1 MLQTVEAIID
11 VQGRVRLLET
21 VKIGKPRKALV
32 TILDEEEISSSS
44 KQSIVGTVEIL
55 SDLESASAEIA
66 EMFNSSI
73 ENTAKKLE
81 D

>member
-32 TILDEEEISSSS
+32 TILDEEEISPP
-44 KQSIVGTVEIL
+44 KKSIVGTVEIL

-66 EMFNSSI
+66 EMFNRSI
-73 ENTAKKLE
+73 ENTAKKVGE
-81 D
+81 

>member
-1 MLQTVEAIID
+1 MLQTVEAVID

-32 TILDEEEISSSS
+32 TILDEEDISPS

-55 SDLESASAEIA
+55 SDLEDANAEIA
-66 EMFNSSI
+66 EMFNRSI

-81 D
+81 E

>member
-55 SDLESASAEIA
+55 SDLESASAEIS
-66 EMFNSSI
+66 EMFNRSI
-73 ENTAKKLE
+73 ENTAKKLDE
-81 D
+81 

>member
-32 TILDEEEISSSS
+32 TILDEEEISSS
-44 KQSIVGTVEIL
+44 KKSIVGTVEIL
-55 SDLESASAEIA
+55 SDLESASDESS
-66 EMFNSSI
+66 EMFNNSI

-81 D
+81 E